1 MGRLFV
7 NRVVRLGLGA
17 HAIESFSQHLA
28 SLPQLVDLLLLFA
41 EYFTELLG
49 DLFLEGDLCFDADQ
63 PLLVLDLN
71 GDLRGPDFSSSR

>member
-1 MGRLFV
+1 
-7 NRVVRLGLGA
+7 
-17 HAIESFSQHLA
+17 
-28 SLPQLVDLLLLFA
+28 LFA

-63 PLLVLDLN
+63 PLLVHDLN